1 MVIIYNCA
9 DGANTSTAEHID
21 VLTSINLSL
30 KSIVSVI
37 LIFQYLLIYLIT
49 FILIEVLSFLFFK
62 FKKKNLFSYLFLF
75 QF

>member
-49 FILIEVLSFLFFK
+49 FILIKVLSFLFFK
-62 FKKKNLFSYLFLF
+62 LKKKKSI
-75 QF
+75 